1 MKRILIPGLM
11 LAAAFALTNCSEQIV
26 PPVQEGDS
34 IVEEKVET
42 SQVEEVPF
50 EVFAQSEE
58 VETKTY
64 ATGSKGYL
72 EWEATDELNVFHS
85 QAGKNSYSKHGKF
98 VVDANNNGAQRGL
111 FIGNLILSDK
121 VQLHENND
129 WFFLYP
135 YSSGDTPTVTIGS
148 TTANVQAN
156 SKAHIYGAN
165 YPMFGE
171 VHNVPKA
178 KNPATSMKHLS
189 ALVAVKVVNEGY
201 GGNIMVK
208 DVEFSIPEILNASGT
223 VTQAAFP
230 LVGQFQVAADKTI
243 TAVEG
248 QTSNSVK
255 VTLPSAVT
263 LANGE
268 SVTLYLAVRPFA
280 AKGKTISIKVN
291 GSERTV
297 KITKDVNLE
306 SGKVTTFSVP
316 VKALVAKDVL
326 VENGI
331 VKSDAFTITSI
342 GRQASEGNTHTTGN
356 TGDIVITTSTTPKTI
371 KVNGQDVDA
380 YVLGSTNGQTGTITI
395 TGFLPDLINALPVK
409 FYVSTWNDAPAVMTV
424 NKVTAWIPKYD
435 ADETYIKQIR
445 KELLYRYEEWDVVT
459 DFGTIT
465 KRAGAQSAL
474 ASGVMGSDKAQI
486 QRWMLLMFGDGVE
499 SKITFSNIS
508 KNGYFDSNNNIVI
521 LNEGFTQK
529 EVNDSNLDTFL
540 KSFTT
545 GSGANK
551 KTATAAGLR
560 KIANAEFK
568 DLPNTCA
575 HKEERK
581 VGRATET
588 TAHATPIE
596 VSTDWPVN
604 DAGECIVDE
613 DIVNTVEAIW
623 GRISGIDIGSL
634 VKATHEIPTK
644 FHLLHMLRDVK
655 VSVELSTT
663 SNGPCIVF
671 WGFDANTPEDRDAA
685 ASGSK
690 E

>member
-1 MKRILIPGLM
+1 M
-11 LAAAFALTNCSEQIV
+11 
-26 PPVQEGDS
+26 
-34 IVEEKVET
+34 
-42 SQVEEVPF
+42 
-50 EVFAQSEE
+50 
-58 VETKTY
+58 
-64 ATGSKGYL
+64 
-72 EWEATDELNVFHS
+72 
-85 QAGKNSYSKHGKF
+85 
-98 VVDANNNGAQRGL
+98 
-111 FIGNLILSDK
+111 
-121 VQLHENND
+121 
-129 WFFLYP
+129 
-135 YSSGDTPTVTIGS
+135 SGDTPTVTIGS
-148 TTANVQAN
+148 ASGNVQAN
-156 SKAHIYGAN
+156 SKEHIAGAN

-171 VHNVPKA
+171 VRDVPKA
-178 KNPATSMKHLS
+178 QNPATNMKHFS
-189 ALVAVKVVNEGY
+189 ALVAVKVVNEGF

-248 QTSNSVK
+248 QISNSVK
-255 VTLPSAVT
+255 VTLPSAVPI
-263 LANGE
+263 AKDS

-280 AKGKTISIKVN
+280 AKNKTISIKVN

-326 VENGI
+326 VENGV

-424 NKVTAWIPKYD
+424 NKVTAWIPRYASAESRISVKKT
-435 ADETYIKQIR
+435 EG
-445 KELLYRYEEWDVVT
+445 LYRYEDWDVVT
-459 DFGTIT
+459 DYGTIT
-465 KRAGAQSAL
+465 KRAGAQSSL
-474 ASGVMGSDKAQI
+474 ASVVMGSDKAKI
-486 QRWMLLMFGDGVE
+486 ERWMLLMFGDGVE

-560 KIANAEFK
+560 KIANADFE
-568 DLPNTCA
+568 DLPTVCVY
-575 HKEERK
+575 KEERK
-581 VGRATET
+581 VGRLTEKVASVTPLGMST
-588 TAHATPIE
+588 T
-596 VSTDWPVN
+596 WPLN
-604 DAGECIVDE
+604 DAGECTVDE

-623 GRISGIDIGSL
+623 GRISGIDIASL
-634 VKATHEIPTK
+634 VKATDEIPNK

-655 VSVELSTT
+655 VSVELGTT
-663 SNGPCIVF
+663 SDGPCIVF
-671 WGFDANTPEDRDAA
+671 WGFDANTPADRQAA
-685 ASGSK
+685 ADANANEGK
-690 E
+690 

>member
-1 MKRILIPGLM
+1 M
-11 LAAAFALTNCSEQIV
+11 LAAAFALTNCSEQLV

-34 IVEEKVET
+34 IVEETVEA
-42 SQVEEVPF
+42 SQIEEVPF

-58 VETKTY
+58 VETKTA

-72 EWEATDELNVFHS
+72 KWVEGDALNVFH
-85 QAGKNSYSKHGKF
+85 AKTGTNTYFKHGEFKI
-98 VVDANNNGAQRGL
+98 DLTNGGDQKGL
-111 FIGNLILSDK
+111 FIGNLKLGDD
-121 VQLHENND
+121 VQLYDKND

-135 YSSGDTPTVTIGS
+135 FDKNSSDDTPTVNIGS

-178 KNPATSMKHLS
+178 KNPATNMKHFS

-208 DVEFSIPEILNASGT
+208 DVEFSVPEILNASGT

-326 VENGI
+326 VENGV

-356 TGDIVITTSTTPKTI
+356 TGDIVITTSTAPKTI

-424 NKVTAWIPKYD
+424 NKVTAWIPRYGASQTKI
-435 ADETYIKQIR
+435 ETT
-445 KELLYRYEEWDVVT
+445 KEETLYRYETWNVET
-459 DFGTIT
+459 HYETIT
-465 KRAGAQSAL
+465 KRAGASSTL
-474 ASGVMGSDKAQI
+474 ASWVMGSDKAQI
-486 QRWMLLMFGDGVE
+486 DRWMLLMFGDGVE

-508 KNGYFDSNNNIVI
+508 KNGHFDANNNIVI
-521 LNEGFTQK
+521 MNEGFTQK

-560 KIANAEFK
+560 KIANAHFD
-568 DLPNTCA
+568 DLPTICTYR
-575 HKEERK
+575 EERK
-581 VGRATET
+581 VGKLTGT
-588 TAHATPIE
+588 HS
-596 VSTDWPVN
+596 VLSSVMNTDWP
-604 DAGECIVDE
+604 D
-613 DIVNTVEAIW
+613 DIDPEIKNTVDAIW
-623 GRISGIDIGSL
+623 GRVGGIDIASL
-634 VKATHEIPTK
+634 VKVIDEIPNK

-663 SNGPCIVF
+663 SDGPCIVF
-671 WGFDANTPEDRDAA
+671 WGFDANTPADRAA
-685 ASGSK
+685 ASAK
-690 E
+690 